1 MTHATPA
8 PARRAWVEQVMGMP
22 MSIHLRGAGVDA
34 AEAADAVAAAF
45 ASLREMDRI
54 FSTWRED
61 SDIMRL
67 RRGELAIEECNP
79 LVAEALDDRRARP
92 PGSPAVRSRRCCPA
106 TRATW
111 SSTPPAWSR
120 AGRSSAPRP
129 CSRDCPRISA
139 CVNGAGDLAVVAHED
154 LPDEG
159 PDAITWRIGIEDPA
173 DPSRTAEV
181 VTLTR
186 GAVAT
191 SGTAARGAHLYDPA
205 GRRMVGRP
213 GSTTVH
219 GPSLLWAD
227 IWATA
232 LFVGGRGDGEA
243 FARRR
248 PTTSRPRSDE
258 AP

>member
-1 MTHATPA
+1 
-8 PARRAWVEQVMGMP
+8 MGIP
-22 MSIHLRGAGVDA
+22 MSIDLRGAGVDT

-45 ASLREMDRI
+45 ASLHEMDRI

-61 SDIMRL
+61 SEIMRL
-67 RRGELAIEECNP
+67 RRGELTIEGCVP
-79 LVAEALDDRRARP
+79 LVAEALEIGGEAARVTGGAFTMLLPGDAGDLVLDPTGLVKGWAVERAAALLGLP
-92 PGSPAVRSRRCCPA
+92 EV
-106 TRATW
+106 
-111 SSTPPAWSR
+111 
-120 AGRSSAPRP
+120 
-129 CSRDCPRISA
+129 SA

-159 PDAITWRIGIEDPA
+159 PDAITWRIGIEDPS
-173 DPSRTAEV
+173 DPSRTADV

-232 LFVGGRGDGEA
+232 LFVGGDAATEA
-243 FARRR
+243 LA
-248 PTTSRPRSDE
+248 SR
-258 AP
+258 APAYTRIEL

>member
-1 MTHATPA
+1 MLT
-8 PARRAWVEQVMGMP
+8 G
-22 MSIHLRGAGVDA
+22 G
-34 AEAADAVAAAF
+34 
-45 ASLREMDRI
+45 
-54 FSTWRED
+54 
-61 SDIMRL
+61 
-67 RRGELAIEECNP
+67 
-79 LVAEALDDRRARP
+79 
-92 PGSPAVRSRRCCPA
+92 RSRRCCPA
-106 TRATW
+106 SAGDLRPRPHRPGQGLGGRAC
-111 SSTPPAWSR
+111 R
-120 AGRSSAPRP
+120 RP
-129 CSRDCPRISA
+129 CSPTCPSVSA
-139 CVNGAGDLAVVAHED
+139 CVNGGGDLAVVAHED

-173 DPSRTAEV
+173 DPTRTAEV

-232 LFVGGRGDGEA
+232 LFVGRRGRDA
-243 FARRR
+243 RRSRRARRR
-248 PTTSRPRSDE
+248 TPASSCDRP
-258 AP
+258 P

>member
-1 MTHATPA
+1 MSAAVATLP
-8 PARRAWVEQVMGMP
+8 RRAWVEEVMGIP
-22 MSIHLRGAGVDA
+22 MSLHLRGAGVDA
-34 AEAADAVAAAF
+34 PEAADAVAAAF

-54 FSTWRED
+54 FSTWRDD

-67 RRGELAIEECNP
+67 RRGELTIERCDP
-79 LVAEALDDRRARP
+79 LVAEALEI
-92 PGSPAVRSRRCCPA
+92 GSEA
-106 TRATW
+106 TRVTGGAFTMLLPGDAGDLVLDPTGLVKGW
-111 SSTPPAWSR
+111 AVER
-120 AGRSSAPRP
+120 AAALLADLPGV
-129 CSRDCPRISA
+129 SA
-139 CVNGAGDLAVVAHED
+139 CLSGAGDLAVVAHED

-159 PDAITWRIGIEDPA
+159 PEAIVWRIGIEDPTDLA
-173 DPSRTAEV
+173 RTAEV

-213 GSTTVH
+213 GSTSVH

-232 LFVGGRGDGEA
+232 LFVGGTAARDA
-243 FARRR
+243 F
-248 PTTSRPRSDE
+248 PSR
-258 AP
+258 APAYTCIEL